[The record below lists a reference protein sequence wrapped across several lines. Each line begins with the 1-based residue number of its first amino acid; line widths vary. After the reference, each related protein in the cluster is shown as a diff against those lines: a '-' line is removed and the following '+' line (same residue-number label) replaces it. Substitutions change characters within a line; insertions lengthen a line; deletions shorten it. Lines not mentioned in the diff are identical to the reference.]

1 MAPIPP
7 NVRTAAA
14 KPWRSSTPPN
24 VRTAAAKPWRSS
36 TPPTFGPLR
45 RNRRGPFY
53 NPNVRIAAAK
63 PRGWCLDHPMGQSRP
78 TGRVS
83 IPAKFRGVLAQFDG
97 MLIVVPNGS
106 ALEVHP
112 FESWQRLESRMHEKS
127 RFDADV
133 RKFGR
138 LYISNAKEVSL
149 DGAGRILLPPDTR
162 EKAGLEK
169 DVTVVGLGLDFFEVW
184 DRARF

>member
-1 MAPIPP
+1 M
-7 NVRTAAA
+7 
-14 KPWRSSTPPN
+14 
-24 VRTAAAKPWRSS
+24 
-36 TPPTFGPLR
+36 F
-45 RNRRGPFY
+45 RGRYQHTVDP
-53 NPNVRIAAAK
+53 K
-63 PRGWCLDHPMGQSRP
+63 
-78 TGRVS
+78 GRVS
-83 IPAKFRGVLAQFDG
+83 IPAKFRDVLAQFDG
-97 MLIVVPNGS
+97 TLIVVPNGS
-106 ALEVHP
+106 ALEIHP

-169 DVTVVGLGLDFFEVW
+169 DVTVVGLGLDFFEIW
-184 DRARF
+184 DRSRFVEYERTNGDGIEAVFEKLADKGI

>member
-1 MAPIPP
+1 M
-7 NVRTAAA
+7 
-14 KPWRSSTPPN
+14 
-24 VRTAAAKPWRSS
+24 
-36 TPPTFGPLR
+36 F
-45 RNRRGPFY
+45 RGRYQHTVDP
-53 NPNVRIAAAK
+53 K
-63 PRGWCLDHPMGQSRP
+63 
-78 TGRVS
+78 GRVS
-83 IPAKFRGVLAQFDG
+83 IPAKFRDGLAQFDG
-97 MLIVVPNGS
+97 TLIVVPNGS

-112 FESWQRLESRMHEKS
+112 FESWQRIESRIHEKS
-127 RFDADV
+127 QFDADV

-184 DRARF
+184 DRARFVEYERTNGDGLESVFEKLADKGI